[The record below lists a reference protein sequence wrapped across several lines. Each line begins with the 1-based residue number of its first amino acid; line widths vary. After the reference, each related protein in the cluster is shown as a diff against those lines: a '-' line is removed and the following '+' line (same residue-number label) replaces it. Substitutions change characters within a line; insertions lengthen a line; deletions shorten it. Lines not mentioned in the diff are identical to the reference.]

1 MRWIACLLP
10 LWMGSL
16 LPSVSSDLQAAR
28 PPAGVNLVSN
38 LVYKEVEGRA
48 LHLDLY
54 VPEQATQALPVVV
67 WVHGGGWV
75 KGSKDGCPARWLATH
90 GFAVVSVQYRLA
102 TEAQWPSQIEDCRDA
117 VRWVRRHAREYGF
130 REDHIGAWGS
140 SAGGHLV
147 ALMGT
152 LDLPEKEEVSGAV
165 QAVCDW
171 FGPSDLLTMP
181 ANTPGPSRTE
191 EALANSNGAKLLGAT
206 VYKVPELARQA
217 SAFHQASAGDAPFLI
232 LHGDADPMVPLE
244 QSARLHEALEK
255 AGVPSQYIVV
265 KEAGHGGP
273 QFNTP
278 EVQKVM
284 VDFFTARLK

>member
-1 MRWIACLLP
+1 MRSILCLLI
-10 LWMGSL
+10 LWMGVEHLSI
-16 LPSVSSDLQAAR
+16 PAILQAAR
-28 PPAGVNLVSN
+28 PPAGVKLISD

-54 VPEQATQALPVVV
+54 VPEQATEALPVVV

-75 KGSKDGCPARWLATH
+75 KGSKDGCPARWLATN

-130 REDHIGAWGS
+130 REDRIGAWGS

-152 LDLPEKEEVSGAV
+152 LELPEKEEVSGAV

-181 ANTPGPSRTE
+181 ANTPGSNRTE

-217 SAFHQASAGDAPFLI
+217 SAFHQASAGDSPFLI

-244 QSARLHEALEK
+244 QSTRLHEALQK
-255 AGVPSQYIVV
+255 AGVPSRYIVV
-265 KEAGHGGP
+265 REGAHGGP
-273 QFNTP
+273 KFNTP
-278 EVQKVM
+278 EVQKEIVT
-284 VDFFTARLK
+284 FFTARLK